1 MYEVYESNF
10 KDCIKK
16 LNNEHSIKLVES
28 MLKLNELKII
38 EIKQIEIL
46 KLLYLK
52 LDKEELT
59 SDHPNQIRIIFKYED
74 NELQLE
80 RNETEKMLKIFVND
94 RKDQFVSV
102 VKNISF
108 LNLDMKDPLNFIKR
122 KLMQFSLTGSFN
134 D

>member
-10 KDCIKK
+10 NECINK
-16 LNNEHSIKLVES
+16 LNNEYSIKLVES

-38 EIKQIEIL
+38 EIKQIKIL

-52 LDKEELT
+52 LDKEEPT

-102 VKNISF
+102 VKNIGF
-108 LNLDMKDPLNFIKR
+108 LNLDKDPLNFIKR